1 MKPDENILIEI
12 SDAIRKSKLKPEP
25 VITAGGSDANP
36 LNTRGIWAVNIGIG
50 AQNPHA
56 NNEFILI
63 NDLAKS
69 SEIAKNL
76 IMGNQQ

>member
-12 SDAIRKSKLKPEP
+12 SDALRKSKLKPEP

-36 LNTRGIWAVNIGIG
+36 LNARGLKAVNIGIG

-63 NDLAKS
+63 NDLVKS
-69 SEIAKNL
+69 SEIAENL
-76 IMGNQQ
+76 IMGNQ